1 VLENKDA
8 GISQCKFVKAMRRVV
23 SNMRNIAESIIRK
36 DETLNWRPNQQ
47 QRYFHEVNLSEFKA
61 CLELT
66 LKAHGSGLDKTML
79 HDHADIPEADADR
92 HLGALKVVTDRSTGK
107 PYRKIEGGENQGV
120 VMLCNAPT
128 MSALFGGGNK
138 KNAIF
143 AGLLHTLM
151 GLPETIEGEMIESK
165 YRPFLDG
172 TKLQAPYA
180 AKQRVMYA
188 SLGLKI

>member
-66 LKAHGSGLDKTML
+66 LKAHGSGLD
-79 HDHADIPEADADR
+79 DA
-92 HLGALKVVTDRSTGK
+92 T
-107 PYRKIEGGENQGV
+107 
-120 VMLCNAPT
+120 
-128 MSALFGGGNK
+128 
-138 KNAIF
+138 
-143 AGLLHTLM
+143 
-151 GLPETIEGEMIESK
+151 
-165 YRPFLDG
+165 RPCR
-172 TKLQAPYA
+172 Y
-180 AKQRVMYA
+180 
-188 SLGLKI
+188 S